1 MVALAKSSSA
11 SVKKD
16 KNAYQLNANI
26 NLLLKEKYISASSFP
41 LLEEVYNRLLNNFPK
56 ILQDFLSCDTN
67 VEFVNSE
74 SIKFNNVIHAIP
86 TPCMVG
92 VISSNHRNEP
102 GDALIIVENQLVY
115 TFLDILF
122 GGSEY
127 DFKLK
132 VKDRSFTRIEDN
144 VIKDLCN
151 ILLVTLNES
160 LSGISNLEFKFQRLE
175 NSTNSILIANAE
187 EFCKLLTLKIKP
199 HSKEH
204 GCIKLLI
211 PYSTIKP
218 YKNELTKVALKSKDL
233 SEREKWMQHFEN
245 IIQNIKL
252 NISIE
257 HSEKTHN
264 LKSLTNIKVG
274 NTIVFNKLG
283 DENWSIVVNNV
294 KVSDGKLGQRNG
306 RIAVEIL
313 DQIDASK
320 YI

>member
-1 MVALAKSSSA
+1 MVILTKSGNTP
-11 SVKKD
+11 VEKD
-16 KNAYQLNANI
+16 KNTYRLNANI

-41 LLEEVYNRLLNNFPK
+41 LLEEVYSRLLNNIPK
-56 ILQDFLSCDTN
+56 ILQDFLNYDTT
-67 VEFVNSE
+67 VEFVSSE
-74 SIKFNNVIHAIP
+74 SVKFNNVVHAVSN
-86 TPCMVG
+86 PCMVG
-92 VISSNHRNEP
+92 VISSNHRNEAS
-102 GDALIIVENQLVY
+102 DALIIVENQLVY
-115 TFLDILF
+115 TLLDILF

-127 DFKLK
+127 NFQLK

-151 ILLVTLNES
+151 ILVVTLNDS
-160 LSGISNLEFKFQRLE
+160 LSNISTLRFKFQRLE
-175 NSTNSILIANAE
+175 NSASSILIANTE

-199 HSKEH
+199 HSKEP
-204 GCIKLLI
+204 GRIKLLI
-211 PYSTIKP
+211 PYSTINP
-218 YKNELTKVALKSKDL
+218 YKNELTKVALKSKDF

-252 NISIE
+252 NVSIE
-257 HSEKTHN
+257 HSEKTHS

-274 NTIVFNKLG
+274 NTVILNKLS
-283 DENWSIVVNNV
+283 DENWNIVVNDA
-294 KVSDGKLGQRNG
+294 KISDGKLGQING